1 MASRGEVVFGGIR
14 VASDDW
20 PIVLTDFPSQSV
32 PDDALRSVLAHLEAA
47 MREAL
52 GRRERLFFITDITR
66 MRQMTPARQR
76 QLTGE
81 WMKTTAELA
90 KASSVGHATVTPSA
104 ILRGIITAVYWIQP
118 SPKPSFSVSTV
129 HEGMMKGIEMLVAE
143 NCLLSPRLVAYRDKH
158 TGPTVQTARRR

>member
-1 MASRGEVVFGGIR
+1 MASRGEVEFGGIR
-14 VASDDW
+14 VTTTDW
-20 PIVLTDFPSQSV
+20 PILLTDFPSGAV
-32 PDDALRSVLAHLEAA
+32 PDDALYSVLAHLEAS
-47 MREAL
+47 MKEAL
-52 GRRERLFFITDITR
+52 ARRERLFFITDLTR

-76 QLTGE
+76 QLTGS
-81 WMKTTAELA
+81 WMKQTADLA

-129 HEGMMKGIEMLVAE
+129 HEAMLKGIEMLAAE

-158 TGPTVQTARRR
+158 ARARASSDE